1 MPTLAAFLRAL
12 RKEWIRDNTMQHAA
26 AIAYYAIFSL
36 PPLLLFLL
44 SIAGFI
50 AGNGMARAE
59 IFRTIDYFLG
69 GILADVLKT
78 IVQDISSPDR
88 STAMIILSFV
98 FLCTGGSGFFRSL
111 RGSLDIII
119 RLPPRAC
126 RGWSHRL
133 YGVVLPFL
141 LLMASAALI
150 LVSLA
155 AHAVMSV
162 FSERIDLL
170 SRLPSIVFVTSDFL
184 FSYLAI
190 IGILFGLYQVLPS
203 ARLPMI
209 PSPAS
214 ACCTA
219 AAFIVLRS
227 LFSLYIGAAHVGKA
241 YGIASSTIMLLL
253 WIYISAVLFLL
264 GAEMIKVWVSL
275 TDSRAERKKRWV
287 LTKK

>member
-88 STAMIILSFV
+88 STAMSILSFV
-98 FLCTGGSGFFRSL
+98 FLCIGGSGFFRSL

-209 PSPAS
+209 PSLAS